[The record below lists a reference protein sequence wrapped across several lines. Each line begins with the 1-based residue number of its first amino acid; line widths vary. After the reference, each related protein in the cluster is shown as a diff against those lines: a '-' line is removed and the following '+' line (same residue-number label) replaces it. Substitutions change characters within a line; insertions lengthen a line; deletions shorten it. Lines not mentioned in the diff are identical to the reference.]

1 MYERVLRYHGPLIYE
16 AKVLKCETWDETST
30 KLDTVG
36 PHHLVHYKGWK
47 QTCVSDQ
54 PAQTLS
60 FPPSDSDSAFT
71 AGMSG
76 SPWHVSNSMRPTSP
90 FRRTSPGCR
99 PPPLRPV
106 PLPRKLPRRL
116 VVHKQEEGGRGTKR
130 GREDDDGT
138 RRPEIA
144 AGHATGTVPDMLKVL
159 LVDDW
164 DAVTKNSQVWFQSR
178 TLCFCVALNRP
189 QCICLSASCSPV
201 HLVLS

>member
-16 AKVLKCETWDETST
+16 AKVLKCKTWDETST

-76 SPWHVSNSMRPTSP
+76 SPWHVSNSTRPTSL
-90 FRRTSPGCR
+90 FRRTSPGRR

-106 PLPRKLPRRL
+106 PLPRKLPHRL
-116 VVHKQEEGGRGTKR
+116 VAHKQEEGGVRRAGVELKGG
-130 GREDDDGT
+130 GRTMMGHEGRRLQLAMPLARCQT
-138 RRPEIA
+138 R
-144 AGHATGTVPDMLKVL
+144 
-159 LVDDW
+159 
-164 DAVTKNSQVWFQSR
+164 
-178 TLCFCVALNRP
+178 
-189 QCICLSASCSPV
+189 
-201 HLVLS
+201 

>member
-71 AGMSG
+71 AGMSQPHLQKDL
-76 SPWHVSNSMRPTSP
+76 SQAQATATSASASASK
-90 FRRTSPGCR
+90 TSTSACGAQAGGGWR
-99 PPPLRPV
+99 
-106 PLPRKLPRRL
+106 
-116 VVHKQEEGGRGTKR
+116 EEGGRGTKR

-159 LVDDW
+159 LMDDW
-164 DAVTKNSQVWFQSR
+164 DAVTKNSQ
-178 TLCFCVALNRP
+178 CV
-189 QCICLSASCSPV
+189 CLSASCSPM